1 MAELKLPDKL
11 PSPQATLRRWLVQ
24 PGQAFAMGATLAELE
39 LEEALIHLFAQQPGA
54 VGKALVSPGQ
64 TVAAGATLALLTTS
78 EGGGTVTASTGHTSS
93 VVHQQTNSSAGKD
106 KPMTQSSAGSATPI
120 LMPQAGN
127 TMEEG
132 RVLAWKVKEGDTIT
146 VGQVICE
153 IETDKATMEFESPIA
168 GKLAKIVVPE
178 GEAAPVK
185 TPIAFVGEGDISNI
199 GFRISNLE
207 NNPAATNQSTPA
219 AADTQTTTSENS
231 NSEIR
236 NSKFDGRPKI
246 SPAARVIAAQQNLDP
261 AALAAVGNGSGPG
274 GRILSSDVAGLASRL
289 TTQATS
295 QTRPHPN
302 VSAASTPTLPEGE
315 GTKAKPPSAITSTPW
330 VDGITR
336 RPMSKMRRAIGLNL
350 QQSKQTVPHF
360 YVRQT
365 IDAQPLI
372 SYQKAMKQL
381 AGCSINDCILY
392 LLARTMK
399 SFPAF
404 RSRLEGD
411 TIVEYAA
418 VNLGVAVGIDDGLV
432 VPVLM
437 NADTRSLAD
446 LSAETKRI
454 IESARKGKLENLGKT
469 SFTVSNLGM
478 FGIEEF
484 AAIINPPEAGILA
497 VSAAREG
504 VLVKGGAL
512 RAGQVMTLTISAD
525 HRIVDGMLAAQFMAA
540 FKLNLENPGNVA

>member
-1 MAELKLPDKL
+1 MSSDAGE
-11 PSPQATLRRWLVQ
+11 
-24 PGQAFAMGATLAELE
+24 GATT
-39 LEEALIHLFAQQPGA
+39 G
-54 VGKALVSPGQ
+54 GM
-64 TVAAGATLALLTTS
+64 TT
-78 EGGGTVTASTGHTSS
+78 GGMTTG
-93 VVHQQTNSSAGKD
+93 G
-106 KPMTQSSAGSATPI
+106 MTTGGATPI

-153 IETDKATMEFESPIA
+153 IETDKATMEYESPLA

-185 TPIAFVGEGDISNI
+185 SPIAWVGDGISDF
-199 GFRISNLE
+199 GFRISDLE
-207 NNPAATNQSTPA
+207 TKQADSVTAHDSITAARTN
-219 AADTQTTTSENS
+219 TSE
-231 NSEIR
+231 
-236 NSKFDGRPKI
+236 NSKFDGLNGGDSRSIRNSKSSEGRPKL
-246 SPAARVIAAQQNLDP
+246 SPAARVVAAQQNLAP
-261 AALAAVGNGSGPG
+261 AALAAAGTGSGPG
-274 GRILSSDVAGLASRL
+274 GRILSTDVAKLASQID
-289 TTQATS
+289 THAIA
-295 QTRPHPN
+295 QTRPHP
-302 VSAASTPTLPEGE
+302 SPLPEGE
-315 GTKAKPPSAITSTPW
+315 GKKIAASTTVVASTPA
-330 VDGITR
+330 VDGVTR
-336 RPMSKMRRAIGLNL
+336 KPISKMRRAIGLNL

-365 IDAQPLI
+365 IDAQPMI
-372 SYQKAMKQL
+372 AYQKAMKPL
-381 AGCSINDCILY
+381 AGCSINDVILY

-399 SFPAF
+399 AFPAF

-411 TIVEYAA
+411 TMVEFAA
-418 VNLGVAVGIDDGLV
+418 VNLGVAVGVDDGLV

-437 NADTRSLAD
+437 NADSRSLAD
-446 LSAETKRI
+446 LSGETKRLV
-454 IESARKGKLENLGKT
+454 ENARKGKLENLGKAT
-469 SFTVSNLGM
+469 FTVSNLGM

-504 VLVKGGAL
+504 VLVKNGAL

-540 FKLNLENPGNVA
+540 FKLNLENPGAVA